1 MNNAER
7 NTTYEPEMTLVVTR
21 RKTRK
26 ERLCGAL
33 LILMGVIVSAVE
45 KDATALVLLSALG
58 IPLMIGK
65 KSIWQ

>member
-45 KDATALVLLSALG
+45 KDATALVLLSVLG

-65 KSIWQ
+65 RSIWQ